1 MLLLLLLG
9 CWIAPHLKSA
19 KAAFDLMLLI
29 GAGSGSIF
37 LLRWFW
43 MRINAWTEITGMG
56 VSFAVALVMQF
67 GFPEMPPWKKMMITI
82 GITTASWLAVTL
94 LTKPTDSAVAEK
106 FKSTVRAE
114 GRDVGKGLLLT
125 TLSAMVI
132 FTMIWAVGK
141 VLFR

>member
-1 MLLLLLLG
+1 
-9 CWIAPHLKSA
+9 
-19 KAAFDLMLLI
+19 
-29 GAGSGSIF
+29 
-37 LLRWFW
+37 
-43 MRINAWTEITGMG
+43 